1 MKVFKYKFARFT
13 YIFIYVGIAVCI
25 AGIGF
30 NIFSILTSDIA
41 SSANMV
47 YPIIQYTL
55 MFLIPVVLLVIL
67 VSILFSSYYSIEG
80 KTLKTSFGII
90 KSKYDIS
97 NIETVLLDRNTNK
110 LSVYFND
117 GSFIVI
123 VVKDEWYSEFI
134 DAICKA
140 NRNIEFSI
148 KSKESTGGDDT
159 DDKTKK

>member
-1 MKVFKYKFARFT
+1 MKVFKYKFARLT

-25 AGIGF
+25 AGIGL
-30 NIFSILTSDIA
+30 NILSVITSDIA
-41 SSANMV
+41 SSANIV
-47 YPIIQYTL
+47 YPIIQHTL

-67 VSILFSSYYSIEG
+67 VSILFSSYYSIDG

-90 KSKYDIS
+90 KSKYDIG
-97 NIETVLLDRNTNK
+97 NIETVLLDRTTNK
-110 LSVYFND
+110 LSVYFKD

-123 VVKDEWYSEFI
+123 VVKEDWYNEFI

-148 KSKESTGGDDT
+148 KSKESTGGDT